1 MPAKKPFTDLMIRG
15 LKPKGRPYRVRERLN
30 DKGFGVQVS
39 TAGTKTF
46 FMAYV
51 FDGKERFLKLGRYP
65 ECSLSEARRRCRDVR
80 DEVQRGL
87 DPQAERERR
96 AAERKRAEEER
107 KVRERL
113 EAMSG
118 SVAQLFEAYI
128 GYLESEKSRGS
139 ARQVR
144 QAYEKDV
151 LAVLDPDMKARDV
164 TPEHIRL
171 ILNRIT
177 KRGAKIQANRV
188 RSYLMAAF
196 KHGIEHDNNPEN
208 LDADVLF
215 GLRANPVRD
224 IPRIVK
230 QEAVGERDL
239 SRTELA
245 TFWRSL
251 DEYQGMDYLT
261 KTAFRLVL
269 ATGGQRIK
277 EVIEAPW
284 SEFDIDR
291 RLWEMPSN
299 RTKNGHPHI
308 VPLNDLALSI
318 LEELRAL
325 TGDSRYLFP
334 KRGDDNAPMPLA
346 SMSKALMRY
355 CERTGFE
362 RFTPRDLRR
371 TCKTRMGELGL
382 SKEIRDRLHNHA
394 LQDVSSKHYDRYD
407 YLAEKTAAMT
417 AWGEYLG
424 AVIAGAEVLPIRA
437 KGR

>member
-15 LKPKGRPYRVRERLN
+15 LKPKGRPYRVREGLA
-30 DKGFGVQVS
+30 DKGFGVQISVG
-39 TAGTKTF
+39 GTKTF
-46 FMAYV
+46 FMAYA

-65 ECSLSEARRRCRDVR
+65 ECSLSEARQRCRDAR
-80 DEVQRGL
+80 NELERGL

-107 KVRERL
+107 KARERL
-113 EAMSG
+113 EAMRG
-118 SVAQLFEAYI
+118 TVAQLFEMYI
-128 GYLESEKSRGS
+128 TYLEREKSPRT

-144 QAYEKDV
+144 QPYEKDV

-188 RSYLMAAF
+188 RNYLMSAF
-196 KHGIEHDNNPEN
+196 NHGIGHDNNPAN
-208 LDADVLF
+208 LDDDVLF
-215 GLRANPVRD
+215 GLTANPVRD

-230 QEAVGERDL
+230 QEAAGERNL

-251 DEYQGMDYLT
+251 DEYEGMDYLT
-261 KTAFRLVL
+261 KTAFRLAL
-269 ATGGQRIK
+269 ATGGQHIK

-284 SEFDIDR
+284 SEFDFDR
-291 RLWEMPSN
+291 RLWEMPTA
-299 RTKNGHPHI
+299 RTKKRRPHI

-318 LEELRAL
+318 LNELRAL
-325 TGDSRYLFP
+325 TGDSPYLFP

-346 SMSKALMRY
+346 SMSKALARY
-355 CERTGFE
+355 CEKIGFE
-362 RFTPRDLRR
+362 KFTPRDLRR
-371 TCKTRMGELGL
+371 TCKSRMGELGL
-382 SKEIRDRLHNHA
+382 SKEIRDRLQIHA

-407 YLAEKTAAMT
+407 YLAEKTAAMK
-417 AWGEYLG
+417 AWGEYLE
-424 AVIAGAEVLPIRA
+424 AVIAGAEIVPIRA
-437 KGR
+437 KK

>member
-15 LKPKGRPYRVRERLN
+15 LKPKGRPYRVREGLA

-39 TAGTKTF
+39 TGGTKTF
-46 FMAYV
+46 FLAYV

-65 ECSLSEARRRCRDVR
+65 ECSLSEARQRCRDAR
-80 DEVQRGL
+80 NELERGL

-107 KVRERL
+107 KARERL
-113 EAMSG
+113 EAMRG
-118 SVAQLFEAYI
+118 TVAQLFEAYI
-128 GYLESEKSRGS
+128 GYLENEKSPRT
-139 ARQVR
+139 AAQVR

-164 TPEHIRL
+164 TPDDIQL
-171 ILNRIT
+171 ILNGIT
-177 KRGAKIQANRV
+177 QRGADIQANRV

-196 KHGIEHDNNPEN
+196 NHGIKYNRNAKN
-208 LDADVLF
+208 LKANVLF
-215 GLRANPVRD
+215 GLKENPVRD
-224 IPRIVK
+224 IPPIVK
-230 QEAVGERDL
+230 QEKAGERDL

-261 KTAFRLVL
+261 KTAFRLAL

-284 SEFDIDR
+284 SEFDFDR
-291 RLWEMPSN
+291 RLWEMPPS
-299 RTKNGHPHI
+299 RTKNDHPHI

-318 LEELRAL
+318 LNELRAL

-346 SMSKALMRY
+346 SMSKALARY
-355 CERTGFE
+355 CGKTGFE
-362 RFTPRDLRR
+362 KFTPRDLRR
-371 TCKTRMGELGL
+371 TCKSRMGELGL
-382 SKEIRDRLHNHA
+382 SKAIRDRLHNHA
-394 LQDVSSKHYDRYD
+394 LQDVSEKHYDRYD

-417 AWGEYLG
+417 AWGEYLE
-424 AVIAGAEVLPIRA
+424 AVIAGAEIVPIRT
-437 KGR
+437 KK